1 MDSVRSFMLDIER
14 GRRESQRLRDA
25 MSKTDPL
32 YPYQPQPHELQA
44 LSLWRCICA
53 HHNVLDSGLAPN
65 PELAKNAANA
75 GGSNEEATQKLSA
88 MVGLYELARP
98 HLGGE
103 LRNAGDGTCLK
114 WLREWMGANG
124 LVQDGV
130 VPAQVKAEPAPKI
143 GVRTHRSSTRKA
155 HWLDPVIGLATEHAI
170 DKNSRHSVWQA
181 LCELAASASPPPP
194 LLGVSKNAIK
204 CRDGAGHKLFN
215 SDNFYQYWKRR
226 TTSGNVG

>member
-65 PELAKNAANA
+65 PVLAKNAANA
-75 GGSNEEATQKLSA
+75 GGSNEEATQKLMS

-114 WLREWMGANG
+114 WLREWMTANG
-124 LVQDGV
+124 LGQDGAMPTESLT
-130 VPAQVKAEPAPKI
+130 VPKRMMASTAQDAAILQAIRSAGYDPKKLPKNASGKGGVKQTIRKTLAQHQLFHSRSTVFRHAWE
-143 GVRTHRSSTRKA
+143 RLRSSGEIA
-155 HWLDPVIGLATEHAI
+155 D
-170 DKNSRHSVWQA
+170 
-181 LCELAASASPPPP
+181 AA
-194 LLGVSKNAIK
+194 
-204 CRDGAGHKLFN
+204 D
-215 SDNFYQYWKRR
+215 
-226 TTSGNVG
+226 